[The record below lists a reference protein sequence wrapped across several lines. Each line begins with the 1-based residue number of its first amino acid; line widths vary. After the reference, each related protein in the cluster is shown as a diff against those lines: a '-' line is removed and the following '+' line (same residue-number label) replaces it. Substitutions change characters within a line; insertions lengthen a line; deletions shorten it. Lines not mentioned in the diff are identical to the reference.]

1 MKYLFNKT
9 IIIIFAEIVILA
21 MILTAFLVEKS
32 KGQDGM
38 NTGIKATDFHSDYIE
53 YDDGWY
59 ICSDDVE
66 IGDQGFIDMLY
77 GPFVYLSKGQYT
89 LVVGYE
95 CEHSQ
100 RLKPY
105 ASGSNIAYI
114 VSNSINLN
122 SNLNSISY
130 NFRIKEDI
138 DNFEIR
144 VFYDGNGFFRIN
156 EISLY
161 RNLNTYKEVLFVI
174 LTLFIILD
182 LCLINKKRLKANK
195 RELLILAT
203 ITFFSCL
210 PLFSHGI
217 GYPVEDIDFHL
228 MRIEGLS
235 EELRLGHVPSRI
247 QSLWSSNSG
256 YPVSVY
262 YGDILLY
269 FPAILRILGF
279 SVSFSY
285 NAYIAFINVITVI
298 ISYLS
303 FKTIV
308 KDKNISLLMT
318 FAYVTTSYR
327 NITVHTGGLLGEYTA
342 YTFLPLAATAIYMI
356 YTDKKD
362 GNRMIIT
369 NAILLALAVSGIILS
384 HTLSVEMIVA
394 AIVLISL
401 LNFRQ
406 TFHAEVLIT
415 YCLSAII
422 TALLSLFFLIPFLD
436 YYMNVDVLINNVDDS
451 IPQIQG
457 SGSHIYQLFAFFQNP
472 YLVGNSSRIP
482 GMLLMLGFAFGILI
496 WINGR
501 ADHSIKILTIFSA
514 ISLWISTDA
523 FPWDWFAY
531 NFRIGTILAKVQFS
545 TRYEAYACVSLTV
558 LSGLLLKKIKETHYL
573 GNVFGFNRLL
583 LLLSVMPLISA
594 FVFYGYF
601 TENANVYY
609 IIEGSEIDG
618 TTLSGAEYM
627 RVDQNGEPISYIRKD
642 SEGINAEVK
651 TLSRTGWTM
660 DLWIKT
666 GNTPGIVKTPY
677 TNYKGYIAFDKKG
690 HEYEIM
696 DDEYCKVAF
705 SVPANFDGE
714 IRVTFKEPWYWRL
727 SELISFVAWVGL
739 IVFMGCYMRKDEYKE
754 TL

>member
-384 HTLSVEMIVA
+384 NTLSVEMIVA

-451 IPQIQG
+451 IPKIQG

-558 LSGLLLKKIKETHYL
+558 LSGLLLKKIKENKKIL
-573 GNVFGFNRLL
+573 VFLN
-583 LLLSVMPLISA
+583 
-594 FVFYGYF
+594 
-601 TENANVYY
+601 
-609 IIEGSEIDG
+609 
-618 TTLSGAEYM
+618 
-627 RVDQNGEPISYIRKD
+627 
-642 SEGINAEVK
+642 
-651 TLSRTGWTM
+651 
-660 DLWIKT
+660 
-666 GNTPGIVKTPY
+666 
-677 TNYKGYIAFDKKG
+677 
-690 HEYEIM
+690 
-696 DDEYCKVAF
+696 
-705 SVPANFDGE
+705 
-714 IRVTFKEPWYWRL
+714 
-727 SELISFVAWVGL
+727 
-739 IVFMGCYMRKDEYKE
+739 
-754 TL
+754 